1 MDDISQISATLQ
13 TDSVKRTAHSRIFT
27 HKRRSN
33 KNPLKMWLRT
43 VEWRGGKKKSTTH
56 PSMVP
61 MKQKNNNNIKFPS
74 ALTQAV
80 WLYITICYKYIFFN
94 LWVLKLSSLI
104 FKYNT
109 YEKWFWVVL
118 LTANTTYRCVIEWQS
133 HDYYYYWQVHF
144 LVLPNWEK
152 KVITVTKTQSAVLR
166 HTLTTINNSNINK
179 THSEIT
185 QYEA

>member
-1 MDDISQISATLQ
+1 ME
-13 TDSVKRTAHSRIFT
+13 R
-27 HKRRSN
+27 
-33 KNPLKMWLRT
+33 
-43 VEWRGGKKKSTTH
+43 GKKEEYNTSIH
-56 PSMVP
+56 GSHEA
-61 MKQKNNNNIKFPS
+61 KNNNNIKFPS

-80 WLYITICYKYIFFN
+80 WLYITICYKYFFLN

-185 QYEA
+185 QHEAECVFKHVITHVWKSPTWAVLSHIQVHSASLDCSTLTQGCNVQ